1 MLILGKDNNAT
12 TIIADLAPIPPYV
25 TSSSALAPSLLPPL
39 IRKVGSC
46 CFCRRTLHTPTA
58 STTITTWH
66 QTLCTLAQGP
76 EGLPCL
82 AEAPVSLPLDLICMA
97 SRLPVNVN
105 GTTVIK
111 GHSYSSRARQYMILF
126 HTMPDPLLSTLK
138 IHNAIVCL
146 TKSPANPQ
154 AVCIPKSCHASMSSR
169 IGPNQT
175 SQRFRM
181 VRLLVVAIRLV
192 SGSMVIWRTRNF
204 AMMVK
209 IAVSSWE
216 GGLSPGHTVTLG
228 SNKPVLALNFGN
240 L

>member
-1 MLILGKDNNAT
+1 MSEASCADPRQGQQHNNHHRRSRANPSVCH
-12 TIIADLAPIPPYV
+12 IVVGYRSLF
-25 TSSSALAPSLLPPL
+25 APSTHSRSRIMLLLPEDPAYSYCEHDYHNVAPNPMHP
-39 IRKVGSC
+39 RS
-46 CFCRRTLHTPTA
+46 
-58 STTITTWH
+58 
-66 QTLCTLAQGP
+66 GP
-76 EGLPCL
+76 E
-82 AEAPVSLPLDLICMA
+82 EAPVSLPLGLICLS
-97 SRLPVNVN
+97 SRLPVNIN
-105 GTTVIK
+105 GTTVVK
-111 GHSYSSRARQYMILF
+111 GHSYSSLARQYMILF

-154 AVCIPKSCHASMSSR
+154 AVCTPKSCHASMSSR

-228 SNKPVLALNFGN
+228 SSKPVLALNFGN